1 MFAVGQLI
9 YWALQLF
16 LLALLIRVVF
26 DYLRMFSPNWRP
38 KGIVMPIAE
47 IIYTL
52 TDPPLRFVRR
62 FVPPLR
68 LGPVALDLSFIV
80 VFFVVQ
86 ILARIMFIAI

>member
-1 MFAVGQLI
+1 MVVIGQLL
-9 YWALQLF
+9 YWALQFF
-16 LLALLIRVVF
+16 LIALLVRVVF

-68 LGPVALDLSFIV
+68 SVALS
-80 VFFVVQ
+80 
-86 ILARIMFIAI
+86 

>member
-86 ILARIMFIAI
+86 ILARIVFIAI

>member
-9 YWALQLF
+9 YWALQFF
-16 LLALLIRVVF
+16 LIALLVRVVF

-68 LGPVALDLSFIV
+68 LGPIALDLSFIV

-86 ILARIMFIAI
+86 ILARIVFIAF